1 MTETVLRF
9 DDVTLRYGRLTAL
22 DQVSLNVPAGAIYGF
37 LGPNGAG
44 KTSAIRCA
52 MGLIR
57 PQSGQISIGGAD
69 VFRQRRR
76 ALASVGAIIETPAL
90 FPNLTGRENL
100 EVTRQV
106 LGTPRA
112 RMDEVLEIVDM
123 AHEAHRRVGQYSL
136 GMRQRIGLARALLT
150 RPKLLILDE
159 PTNGLDPA
167 GIRDMRELIRDLPQ
181 RTGATIFM
189 SSHLLSEVEH
199 IASHV
204 GLLQNGRVL
213 FNGSLKELADQQ
225 QARLIVDAEPAEQAE
240 NVLDRFAP
248 GAWVRDGAR
257 FTLTGDCPRTPQDIA
272 ALNAALV
279 EAGCA
284 VSALHLEEADLE
296 STFLTLTRSAA
307 SPQEDAA

>member
-1 MTETVLRF
+1 MTDTVLEF
-9 DDVTLRYGRLTAL
+9 DSVSLRYGRLKAL
-22 DQVSLNVPAGAIYGF
+22 DQVSLAVPAGAIYGF

-57 PQSGQISIGGAD
+57 PQGGRIRIGGAD
-69 VFRQRRR
+69 VFRQRRQ

-100 EVTRQV
+100 DITRR
-106 LGTPRA
+106 LLDAPKAGIDA
-112 RMDEVLEIVDM
+112 ALEIVDM
-123 AHEAHRRVGQYSL
+123 TAHARRRVGQYSL
-136 GMRQRIGLARALLT
+136 GMRQRLGLARALLAK
-150 RPKLLILDE
+150 PKLLILDE

-167 GIRDMRELIRDLPQ
+167 GIRDMRELIRALPQ

-204 GLLQNGRVL
+204 GLLQQGRVL
-213 FNGSLKELADQQ
+213 FDGSLAELAARQQ
-225 QARLIVDAEPAEQAE
+225 PRLVVRAGPGDTAETLLRAQPVELVSRE
-240 NVLDRFAP
+240 DERF
-248 GAWVRDGAR
+248 V
-257 FTLTGDCPRTPQDIA
+257 LTGDSVTDTGFVA
-272 ALNAALV
+272 ALSTALV

-284 VSALHLEEADLE
+284 VSELRVERADLE
-296 STFLTLTRSAA
+296 ATFLALTRPEPRQEEAA
-307 SPQEDAA
+307 A

>member
-1 MTETVLRF
+1 MTQSVLQF
-9 DDVTLRYGRLTAL
+9 DNVTLRYGRLTAL
-22 DQVSLNVPAGAIYGF
+22 DSVSLSVPKGAIYGF

-57 PQSGQISIGGAD
+57 PRSGRISIGGSG
-69 VFRQRRR
+69 VVRQRRR
-76 ALASVGAIIETPAL
+76 ALASVGAIIENPAL

-100 EVTRQV
+100 EVTRQM
-106 LGTPRA
+106 LNTPKA
-112 RMDEVLEIVDM
+112 RLDEVLEIVDM
-123 AHEAHRRVGQYSL
+123 TAQAHRRVGQYSL

-150 RPKLLILDE
+150 RPELLILDE

-167 GIRDMRELIRDLPQ
+167 GIRDMRELIRDLPE

-199 IASHV
+199 IATHV
-204 GLLQNGRVL
+204 GLLQNGHVL
-213 FNGSLKELADQQ
+213 FDGSLKALAEQQ
-225 QARLIVDAEPAEQAE
+225 QARLIIEAGPAEQAAPVIE
-240 NVLDRFAP
+240 AFAA
-248 GAWVRDGAR
+248 GQWVCDGER
-257 FTLTGDCPRTPQDIA
+257 YTLTGQFPRAPQAIA
-272 ALNAALV
+272 ALNTALV

-296 STFLTLTRSAA
+296 STFLTLTRPDSSEKAVAA
-307 SPQEDAA
+307 